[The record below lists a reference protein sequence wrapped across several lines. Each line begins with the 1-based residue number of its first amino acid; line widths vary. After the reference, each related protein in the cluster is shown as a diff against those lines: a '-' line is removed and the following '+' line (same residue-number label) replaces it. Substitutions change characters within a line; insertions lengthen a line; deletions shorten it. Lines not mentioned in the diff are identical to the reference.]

1 MNDHIDRTRLISC
14 SGKSREDGMEDHK
27 LKVFCTVAETK
38 SFSKTSE
45 IIHLTQPAVSLQIQ
59 ALEEKYETKLFDRS
73 SSTVTLTPAG
83 EILYKYAKEIL
94 TLYASVEKAI
104 GKQTGLVK
112 GSITIGAGSNIG
124 NYLLPSVI
132 TDFKKIHTKIKIY
145 LLVGNTKRVI
155 ELLNSGNI
163 DLGLVEG
170 DVARQ
175 KMIVKKLISDE
186 LLLIV
191 PPHHPFT
198 KKKEVSLSELIKEP
212 FIFREAGSG
221 TRQIIEKFLA
231 RNGITP
237 QGMKISII
245 LGSTEAIKDAV
256 ENGLGVSIISRWA
269 ARKESKYGTLRLL
282 NLKEVRMV
290 RDFSLVVGRNSV
302 SSNALEEFLAFLG
315 AYPFNKLLS

>member
-1 MNDHIDRTRLISC
+1 MD
-14 SGKSREDGMEDHK
+14 DHK

-59 ALEEKYETKLFDRS
+59 ALEEIYETKLFDRS

-83 EILYKYAKEIL
+83 EVLYKYAKEIL
-94 TLYASVEKAI
+94 ALYATAEKVI
-104 GKQTGLVK
+104 GKLTGLVK
-112 GSITIGAGSNIG
+112 GSITIGACSNIG

-132 TDFKKIHTKIKIY
+132 TDFRKTHLKTKIH
-145 LLVGNTKRVI
+145 LLVSNTKRVI

-163 DLGLVEG
+163 DIGIVEG
-170 DVARQ
+170 DVVRQ

-191 PPHHPFT
+191 SPNHPWA
-198 KKKEVSLSELIKEP
+198 KKKEVSISDLTKEP

-221 TRQIIEKFLA
+221 TRQMMEKFLS
-231 RNGITP
+231 RHGITP
-237 QGMKISII
+237 QDMKVSVV

-269 ARKESKYGTLRLL
+269 ARKENKYGTLRLL
-282 NLKEVRMV
+282 SLKEEKMV
-290 RDFSLVVGRNSV
+290 RDFSLIINKNSV
-302 SSNALEEFLAFLG
+302 SSYALDEFLTFLKS
-315 AYPFNKLLS
+315 YPFDKLLS

>member
-1 MNDHIDRTRLISC
+1 MD
-14 SGKSREDGMEDHK
+14 DHK

-59 ALEEKYETKLFDRS
+59 ALEEIYETKLFDRS

-83 EILYKYAKEIL
+83 EVLYKYAKEIL
-94 TLYASVEKAI
+94 ALYATAEKVI
-104 GKQTGLVK
+104 GKLTGLVK
-112 GSITIGAGSNIG
+112 GSITIGACSNIG

-132 TDFKKIHTKIKIY
+132 TDFRKTHLKTKIH
-145 LLVGNTKRVI
+145 LLVSNTKRVI

-163 DLGLVEG
+163 DIGIVEG
-170 DVARQ
+170 DVVRQ

-191 PPHHPFT
+191 SPNHPWA
-198 KKKEVSLSELIKEP
+198 KKKEVSISDLTKEP

-221 TRQIIEKFLA
+221 TRQMMEKFLS
-231 RNGITP
+231 RHGITP
-237 QGMKISII
+237 QDMKVSVV

-269 ARKESKYGTLRLL
+269 ARKENKYGTLRLL
-282 NLKEVRMV
+282 SLKEEKMV
-290 RDFSLVVGRNSV
+290 RDFSLIINKNSV
-302 SSNALEEFLAFLG
+302 SSNALDEFLTFLKS
-315 AYPFNKLLS
+315 YQFDKLLS

>member
-1 MNDHIDRTRLISC
+1 
-14 SGKSREDGMEDHK
+14 MEDHK

-83 EILYKYAKEIL
+83 ETLYKYAKEIL
-94 TLYASVEKAI
+94 TLYTSAEKAI

-112 GSITIGAGSNIG
+112 GSLSIGAGSNIG
-124 NYLLPSVI
+124 NFILPTLI
-132 TDFKKIHTKIKIY
+132 TEFKRIHPKIKIY
-145 LLVGNTKRVI
+145 LLVNNSKRVI
-155 ELLNSGNI
+155 ELLNAGNI

-170 DVARQ
+170 DVSRQ
-175 KMIVKKLISDE
+175 KMIVKKLLSDE

-191 PPHHPFT
+191 SPEHHWA
-198 KKKEVSLSELIKEP
+198 KKKEVSISELAKEP
-212 FIFREAGSG
+212 FIVREPGSG
-221 TRQIIEKFLA
+221 TRQMIEKFLA
-231 RNGITP
+231 RHGITLHDL
-237 QGMKISII
+237 KISTI

-269 ARKESKYGTLRLL
+269 VRKENRYGTLHLL
-282 NLKEVRMV
+282 SIKEEKMT
-290 RDFSLVVGRNSV
+290 RDFSLVMNKNSV
-302 SSNALEEFLAFLG
+302 SSNSLEEFVSFLK
-315 AYPFNKLLS
+315 AYPYDKMLG

>member
-1 MNDHIDRTRLISC
+1 
-14 SGKSREDGMEDHK
+14 MEHK

-73 SSTVTLTPAG
+73 SSTVTLTLAG
-83 EILYKYAKEIL
+83 ETLYKYAKEIL
-94 TLYASVEKAI
+94 ALYASAEKAI
-104 GKQTGLVK
+104 GKQTGILK
-112 GSITIGAGSNIG
+112 GSLTIGAGSNIG
-124 NYLLPSVI
+124 NYILPTVI
-132 TDFKKIHTKIKIY
+132 TEFRRTHPKMKIY
-145 LLVGNTKRVI
+145 LHVSNTKRVI

-170 DVARQ
+170 DITRQ
-175 KMIVKKLISDE
+175 KITVKKLLSDE
-186 LLLIV
+186 LVLIV
-191 PPHHPFT
+191 PPEHAWA
-198 KKKEVSLSELIKEP
+198 KKKDVSISELVKEP

-231 RNGITP
+231 RHGITLHE
-237 QGMKISII
+237 MKISTI

-269 ARKESKYGTLRLL
+269 ARKENKYGTLRLL
-282 NLKEVRMV
+282 GIKEEKMV
-290 RDFSLVVGRNSV
+290 RDFSLVVNKNSV
-302 SSNALEEFLAFLG
+302 SSNSLEEFLTFLRAF
-315 AYPFNKLLS
+315 PFDKMLS

>member
-1 MNDHIDRTRLISC
+1 
-14 SGKSREDGMEDHK
+14 MEDHK

-59 ALEEKYETKLFDRS
+59 AIEEKYETKLFDRS
-73 SSTVTLTPAG
+73 SSTVTLTTAG

-94 TLYASVEKAI
+94 TLYASAEKAI
-104 GKQTGLVK
+104 AKQTGLFK
-112 GSITIGAGSNIG
+112 GSLTIGAGSNIG

-132 TDFKKIHTKIKIY
+132 TDFRNLHPKIRIY
-145 LLVGNTKRVI
+145 LLVGNSKRVI
-155 ELLNSGNI
+155 ELLNAGNI
-163 DLGLVEG
+163 DIGLIEG
-170 DVARQ
+170 DVSRQ
-175 KMIVKKLISDE
+175 RMSVMNLLSDE

-191 PPHHPFT
+191 SPGHPWS
-198 KKKEVSLSELIKEP
+198 KRKEVSISEIVKEP

-221 TRQIIEKFLA
+221 TRQIIEKFFS
-231 RNGITP
+231 RHGITVHD
-237 QGMKISII
+237 MKISGI

-282 NLKEVRMV
+282 SIKEEKIV
-290 RDFSLVVGRNSV
+290 RDFSLIVNKNSV
-302 SSNALEEFLAFLG
+302 SSNSLEEFLKFLK
-315 AYPFNKLLS
+315 AYPFDKLLS

>member
-1 MNDHIDRTRLISC
+1 
-14 SGKSREDGMEDHK
+14 MEDHK

-59 ALEEKYETKLFDRS
+59 ALEEIYETKLFDRS

-83 EILYKYAKEIL
+83 EVLYKYAKEIL
-94 TLYASVEKAI
+94 ALYATAEKVI
-104 GKQTGLVK
+104 GKLTGLVK
-112 GSITIGAGSNIG
+112 GSITIGACSNIG

-132 TDFKKIHTKIKIY
+132 TDFGKTHLKTKIQ
-145 LLVGNTKRVI
+145 LLVSNTKRVV

-163 DLGLVEG
+163 DIGIVEG
-170 DVARQ
+170 DVVRQ
-175 KMIVKKLISDE
+175 KMVVKKLISDE

-191 PPHHPFT
+191 SPNHPWA
-198 KKKEVSLSELIKEP
+198 KKKEVSISDLTKEP

-221 TRQIIEKFLA
+221 TRQMMEKFLS
-231 RNGITP
+231 RHGITP
-237 QGMKISII
+237 QDMKVSIV

-269 ARKESKYGTLRLL
+269 ARKENKYGTLRLL
-282 NLKEVRMV
+282 SLKEEKMV
-290 RDFSLVVGRNSV
+290 RDFSLIINKNSV
-302 SSNALEEFLAFLG
+302 SSYALDEFLTFLKS
-315 AYPFNKLLS
+315 YPFDKLLS